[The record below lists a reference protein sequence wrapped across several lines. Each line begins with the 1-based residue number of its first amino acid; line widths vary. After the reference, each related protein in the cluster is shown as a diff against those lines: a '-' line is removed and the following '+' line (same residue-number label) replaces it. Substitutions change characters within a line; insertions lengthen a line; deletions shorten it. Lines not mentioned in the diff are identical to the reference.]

1 MNSRIFHPLLD
12 LIKVELLKILYCL
25 IEMTTV
31 SQPGSYI
38 GIKNKHQTEQFTLDD
53 PNEKFRMEASM
64 MIEKHPMNLSSAAM
78 CNGTS
83 FADDRAR

>member
-1 MNSRIFHPLLD
+1 MNSSRPLLD
-12 LIKVELLKILYCL
+12 LIKSGIIKDSLL

-83 FADDRAR
+83 FTL